1 MELWRKFIN
10 FEKQNPLRSEDTAL
24 VSRRV
29 MFATEQCLLVLSH
42 HPDVWI
48 MAAQYLDQTA
58 KTLTEKAV
66 CILSLGESPASF
78 NCTKVS
84 FQLTS
89 DLIQVI
95 CDILRLKK
103 FAINSSYDGTH
114 CSTRNR
120 LYFLFKLEE
129 Q

>member
-58 KTLTEKAV
+58 KHLTEKAV
-66 CILSLGESPASF
+66 RITILSHI
-78 NCTKVS
+78 V
-84 FQLTS
+84 
-89 DLIQVI
+89 
-95 CDILRLKK
+95 
-103 FAINSSYDGTH
+103 
-114 CSTRNR
+114 
-120 LYFLFKLEE
+120 
-129 Q
+129 